1 VNMTNGRIG
10 MSDIA
15 EAEDL
20 REITER
26 LDWAAVERQLD
37 EEGFAATGPLLSAE
51 QCREVVEIFDD
62 GTRYRST
69 IAMARH
75 AFGEGRYRY
84 FDDPLPELVQQLR
97 EGLYPPLASIANR
110 WADRLGERAF
120 PATLPALLEECAKV
134 GQHKPTPLVL
144 RYGGRG
150 LHRRGERVHRAAP
163 AAAVATDGGPPASG

>member
-1 VNMTNGRIG
+1 MTNGRIG

-15 EAEDL
+15 EAVDL

-62 GTRYRST
+62 GSRYRST
-69 IAMARH
+69 ITMARH

-97 EGLYPPLASIANR
+97 EWLYPPLAAIANPLGR
-110 WADRLGERAF
+110 PPRRARLPRHTA
-120 PATLPALLEECAKV
+120 
-134 GQHKPTPLVL
+134 
-144 RYGGRG
+144 
-150 LHRRGERVHRAAP
+150 RAAGGVCEARAAQAHTAGAALRPRRIQQP
-163 AAAVATDGGPPASG
+163 APGRLPGS